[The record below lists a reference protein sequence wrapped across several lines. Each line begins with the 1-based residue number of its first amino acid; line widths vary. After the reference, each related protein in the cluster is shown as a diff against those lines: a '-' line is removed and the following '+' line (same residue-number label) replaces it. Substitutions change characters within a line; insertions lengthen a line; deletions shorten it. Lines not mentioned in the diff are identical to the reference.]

1 MSMEADHIS
10 ESNRSETGKLP
21 DNGGGPTVTED
32 PILEYNCHPARRN
45 MTITVLTTIFIIVC
59 LILVWMISYSL
70 ILTALGAL
78 ILFGSLSG
86 FYFST
91 QYSFYS
97 DHFIVKTTMQ
107 ALKKEYKLYRSFYPD
122 KNGVLLSPFG
132 HRTRLENFRGLY
144 IKFAGNREEVMTV
157 IRSKIDF
164 EEGS

>member
-1 MSMEADHIS
+1 MSMETDRKSGSNQS
-10 ESNRSETGKLP
+10 EAGQPSNNDVSAA
-21 DNGGGPTVTED
+21 VTEN
-32 PILEYNCHPARRN
+32 PILEYTCHPARRN
-45 MTITVLTTIFIIVC
+45 MMITVLTTVFIIVC
-59 LILVWMISYSL
+59 LVLVWMISYSL
-70 ILTALGAL
+70 ILTSLGAL
-78 ILFGSLSG
+78 ILFGSLAG
-86 FYFST
+86 FYFPS
-91 QYSFYS
+91 QYSFYN

-144 IKFAGNREEVMTV
+144 IKFAGNSKEVMEI